1 MYKVNEAYL
10 QFKCAIT
17 SIPVFSYT
25 LVIGTSST
33 LTFYQVQEQA
43 VDTNR
48 SEVYYKSLVC
58 TTTLHKQNQVSTFH
72 FLYLLPT
79 LYHAI
84 FCYII
89 WIEDPLSLHSPSYT
103 MAFVPTV
110 RYQYYYSSCRH
121 YYIFPFSSFIWY
133 ISFLLFRRFLFLAV
147 M

>member
-17 SIPVFSYT
+17 SIQVFSYT

-79 LYHAI
+79 LYLAI
-84 FCYII
+84 FFFT
-89 WIEDPLSLHSPSYT
+89 LSRLKTLSPYTHLHILWLLYH
-103 MAFVPTV
+103 
-110 RYQYYYSSCRH
+110 QYATSTTIH
-121 YYIFPFSSFIWY
+121 PADITTFPP
-133 ISFLLFRRFLFLAV
+133 FLLLFETFPSFYFVGFCSWL
-147 M
+147 